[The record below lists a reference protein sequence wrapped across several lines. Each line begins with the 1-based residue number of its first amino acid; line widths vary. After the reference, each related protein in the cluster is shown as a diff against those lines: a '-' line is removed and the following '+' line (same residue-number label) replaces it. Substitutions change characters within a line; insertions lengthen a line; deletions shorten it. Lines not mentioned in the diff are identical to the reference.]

1 MVLKFSNQLSFLNF
15 IKLRNNLSYLLIFLI
30 FSCSGDSIDENISS
44 VVPQNPS
51 EDSNNDNSST
61 NSSSN
66 TSTTDNSSN
75 QTTPQTFNRE
85 QMLIFW
91 ADSIIIPSQNKFQS
105 DLIEFSNSVNSFSN
119 DPTQASLDLMRE
131 NWVIAY
137 KSWQHI
143 EMFNIGKA
151 EEINYG
157 VRMNIY
163 PANVE
168 RIELNVSNNDN
179 DIEHPNDYPAQGLP
193 AVDYLLYGIGN
204 NDSEILEKFTL
215 ENSKYLNYLIVVSNK
230 MIELTDNVVSDW
242 DESYR
247 NIFIASTDNT
257 ATSSIN
263 KLTNDFIYYYEK
275 GFRANKFGIPAGV
288 FSGSVLIDRVEA
300 YYRRNLS
307 KILALEAID
316 AITNFFNGIPY
327 GGDSANSGL
336 SFKNYV
342 EFLETVKNDVP
353 LGQLILDQFTE
364 SRSNIANLEDDF
376 TIQLENKK
384 LEMLSTYDIIQ
395 VAVVYLKVDML
406 QALNIN
412 VDYIDADG
420 D

>member
-1 MVLKFSNQLSFLNF
+1 MSFLNF

-230 MIELTDNVVSDW
+230 MIELTDYVVSDW
-242 DESYR
+242 DEFYR
-247 NIFIASTDNT
+247 NLFIASTDNT

>member
-1 MVLKFSNQLSFLNF
+1 LSFLNF

-247 NIFIASTDNT
+247 NVFIASTDNT

>member
-1 MVLKFSNQLSFLNF
+1 MSFLNF

-66 TSTTDNSSN
+66 TSTTDSSSN

-119 DPTQASLDLMRE
+119 DPTLASLDLMRE

-247 NIFIASTDNT
+247 NVFIASTDNT

>member
-1 MVLKFSNQLSFLNF
+1 M
-15 IKLRNNLSYLLIFLI
+15 RNNLSYLLIFLI

-247 NIFIASTDNT
+247 NVFIASTDNT

>member
-1 MVLKFSNQLSFLNF
+1 M
-15 IKLRNNLSYLLIFLI
+15 RNNLSYLLIFLI

-316 AITNFFNGIPY
+316 AITNF
-327 GGDSANSGL
+327 
-336 SFKNYV
+336 
-342 EFLETVKNDVP
+342 
-353 LGQLILDQFTE
+353 
-364 SRSNIANLEDDF
+364 R
-376 TIQLENKK
+376 
-384 LEMLSTYDIIQ
+384 
-395 VAVVYLKVDML
+395 
-406 QALNIN
+406 
-412 VDYIDADG
+412 
-420 D
+420 

>member
-1 MVLKFSNQLSFLNF
+1 
-15 IKLRNNLSYLLIFLI
+15 LRNNLSYLLIFLI

-119 DPTQASLDLMRE
+119 DPTQASLDLIRE

-247 NIFIASTDNT
+247 NVFIASTDNT

>member
-1 MVLKFSNQLSFLNF
+1 M
-15 IKLRNNLSYLLIFLI
+15 RNNLSYLLIFLI

-137 KSWQHI
+137 KSWQYI
-143 EMFNIGKA
+143 EMFDIGKA
-151 EEINYG
+151 EEINFSP
-157 VRMNIY
+157 RMNIY
-163 PANVE
+163 PVNTE
-168 RIELNVSNNDN
+168 RTDLNISNRVD
-179 DIEHPNDYPAQGLP
+179 DISNPNNFSSQGFPAL
-193 AVDYLLYGIGN
+193 DYLLHGIASSESDILDIYLAVDNSFEIN
-204 NDSEILEKFTL
+204 NHLKYLKLVSNQMLELTNIVINDW
-215 ENSKYLNYLIVVSNK
+215 ENSYRDTFVS
-230 MIELTDNVVSDW
+230 
-242 DESYR
+242 
-247 NIFIASTDNT
+247 STENT

-263 KLTNDFIYYYEK
+263 MMTNDFIYYYEK
-275 GFRANKFGIPAGV
+275 RFRANKIGIPAGV
-288 FSGSVLIDRVEA
+288 FSGGTLPDRVEA
-300 YYRRNLS
+300 FFKKSVS
-307 KILALEAID
+307 KTLAIDAID
-316 AITNFFNGIPY
+316 AITNFFNGV
-327 GGDSANSGL
+327 SFNNNTSESGL
-336 SFKNYV
+336 SFKDYV
-342 EFLETVKNDVP
+342 EFLETKKNDSP
-353 LGQLILDQFTE
+353 LGDLITDQFELSKTGLGE
-364 SRSNIANLEDDF
+364 LNDDF
-376 TIQLENKK
+376 TLQLDENKLK
-384 LEMLSTYDIIQ
+384 MLEVYDKIQ
-395 VAVVYLKVDML
+395 AAVVLMKVDML

-412 VDYIDADG
+412 VDYVDADG

>member
-1 MVLKFSNQLSFLNF
+1 MSFLNF

-230 MIELTDNVVSDW
+230 MIELTDNVVNDW

-247 NIFIASTDNT
+247 NVFIASTDNT

>member
-1 MVLKFSNQLSFLNF
+1 M
-15 IKLRNNLSYLLIFLI
+15 RNNLSYLLIFLI

-66 TSTTDNSSN
+66 TSTTDSSSN

-119 DPTQASLDLMRE
+119 DPTLASLDLMRE

-247 NIFIASTDNT
+247 NVFIASTDNT

-336 SFKNYV
+336 SFKDYV

>member
-1 MVLKFSNQLSFLNF
+1 MSFLNF
-15 IKLRNNLSYLLIFLI
+15 IKLRNNLFYLLIFLI

-75 QTTPQTFNRE
+75 QTAPQTFNRE

-247 NIFIASTDNT
+247 NVFIASTDNT

>member
-1 MVLKFSNQLSFLNF
+1 MSFLNF

-247 NIFIASTDNT
+247 NVFIASTDNT

>member
-1 MVLKFSNQLSFLNF
+1 MQIALDLLFQLIMKTKETLTILFFITSLSAIILFFSG
-15 IKLRNNLSYLLIFLI
+15 
-30 FSCSGDSIDENISS
+30 CSTSNINPSTDGYNRKAMLENITE
-44 VVPQNPS
+44 N
-51 EDSNNDNSST
+51 
-61 NSSSN
+61 
-66 TSTTDNSSN
+66 
-75 QTTPQTFNRE
+75 
-85 QMLIFW
+85 
-91 ADSIIIPSQNKFQS
+91 IIIPSYNNLNEKII
-105 DLIEFSNSVNSFSN
+105 DLKTSTSNFSSN
-119 DPTQASLDLMRE
+119 INNANLQDLRTK
-131 NWVIAY
+131 WLQTY
-137 KSWQHI
+137 KAWQHV

-247 NIFIASTDNT
+247 NVFIASTDNT

>member
-1 MVLKFSNQLSFLNF
+1 MSFLNF

-395 VAVVYLKVDML
+395 VA
-406 QALNIN
+406 LNIN

>member
-1 MVLKFSNQLSFLNF
+1 M
-15 IKLRNNLSYLLIFLI
+15 RNNLSYLLIFLI

>member
-1 MVLKFSNQLSFLNF
+1 
-15 IKLRNNLSYLLIFLI
+15 
-30 FSCSGDSIDENISS
+30 
-44 VVPQNPS
+44 
-51 EDSNNDNSST
+51 
-61 NSSSN
+61 
-66 TSTTDNSSN
+66 
-75 QTTPQTFNRE
+75 
-85 QMLIFW
+85 
-91 ADSIIIPSQNKFQS
+91 
-105 DLIEFSNSVNSFSN
+105 
-119 DPTQASLDLMRE
+119 
-131 NWVIAY
+131 
-137 KSWQHI
+137 
-143 EMFNIGKA
+143 
-151 EEINYG
+151 
-157 VRMNIY
+157 MNIY

-247 NIFIASTDNT
+247 NVFIASTDNT